1 MERYPSVFQ
10 EMIRYV
16 FPKGEAKD
24 GYTEEEI
31 MRLMNHINSYPR
43 KKWTDSPHGFVYKD
57 LQPGDRNSPGAE
69 KGPIRFY
76 QPNAGIIKVMK

>member
-1 MERYPSVFQ
+1 MLFRSLSRFFLREISVARNNLSQNHIADLERYPSVFQ

-43 KKWTDSPHGFVYKD
+43 KKMD
-57 LQPGDRNSPGAE
+57 
-69 KGPIRFY
+69 
-76 QPNAGIIKVMK
+76 